1 MFHPEWGYLAPA
13 PSFIRTARAI
23 VVATGFG
30 AVAGGMLAAW
40 ASHSVTE
47 TSVAAR
53 TLVDAPFK
61 STLPRSI
68 NPDRV
73 AHVSTPSSGEKQ
85 SGPAPELEG
94 PSAKELS
101 SELSAS
107 SPTKAPEAIA
117 GRAPSAAK
125 PPVNGRLP
133 RVVHFTPIK
142 KPASKTI
149 LSWRYASRHEPMRPP
164 SREFY
169 MSRGSDEYRA
179 SEARGGSYRESRH
192 WGGYYGGGER
202 AYEDW

>member
-1 MFHPEWGYLAPA
+1 MRESTLGCFIRNGAIRPPPPVSFAQHAPLLWRRVSA
-13 PSFIRTARAI
+13 PSRA
-23 VVATGFG
+23 GC
-30 AVAGGMLAAW
+30 
-40 ASHSVTE
+40 
-47 TSVAAR
+47 
-53 TLVDAPFK
+53 
-61 STLPRSI
+61 LP
-68 NPDRV
+68 
-73 AHVSTPSSGEKQ
+73 
-85 SGPAPELEG
+85 LG

-107 SPTKAPEAIA
+107 STTKAPEAIA
-117 GRAPSAAK
+117 GRALSAAK

-142 KPASKTI
+142 KPASKTT

-169 MSRGSDEYRA
+169 MSRGSDEDRA